1 MSISRRV
8 DFTLNSNQIAEIEQA
23 INTSSQ
29 SEVRQRAIAIRL
41 LHLGHK
47 PEAVGEM
54 VAITANT
61 VWTWHRRW
69 RKDGIAGLADR
80 PKSGRKTK
88 SNDEYVRQLET
99 ALASDPQQ
107 LGLAYHIWT
116 LNKLRLY
123 LHQQTGILLSYTRFR
138 ALMSKLDYVW
148 RQPKHDLSALQD
160 PAAQQVAQQVLDWLK
175 KMPSSPASSPSNF
188 SFWTKRP

>member
-1 MSISRRV
+1 MSRRV
-8 DFTLNSNQIAEIEQA
+8 DFTLTASQLAEIEQA
-23 INTSSQ
+23 INYSPHP
-29 SEVRQRAIAIRL
+29 EVRQRAIAIRL
-41 LHLGHK
+41 LHLGYK
-47 PEAVGEM
+47 PEDVAEM

-61 VWTWHRRW
+61 IWTWHRRW
-69 RKDGIAGLADR
+69 RKDGISGLADR

-88 SNDEYVRQLET
+88 SNDAYVRELET

-107 LGLAYHIWT
+107 LGLAYHVWT

-138 ALMSKLDYVW
+138 ALMSKLNYVW

-175 KMPSSPASSPSNF
+175 KTPPLPSSPLSNSSS
-188 SFWTKRP
+188 WMKRP

>member
-1 MSISRRV
+1 MSRRV
-8 DFTLNSNQIAEIEQA
+8 NFTLNDEQLAEIEQA
-23 INTSSQ
+23 INSSPHP
-29 SEVRQRAIAIRL
+29 EVRQRAIAIRL

-47 PEAVGEM
+47 PEAVAEM

-61 VWTWHRRW
+61 IWTWHRRW
-69 RKDGIAGLADR
+69 RQEGIAGLADR

-88 SNDEYVRQLET
+88 ANDEYVRQLEA
-99 ALASDPQQ
+99 ALTTDPQQ

-138 ALMSKLDYVW
+138 ALLSKLEYVW

-160 PAAQQVAQQVLDWLK
+160 PVAQQVAEQVLDWLK
-175 KMPSSPASSPSNF
+175 KTPPSPSLPLSSF
-188 SFWTKRP
+188 SSWMKRP

>member
-1 MSISRRV
+1 MSRRV
-8 DFTLNSNQIAEIEQA
+8 DFTLNDEQLAEIEQA
-23 INTSSQ
+23 INYSPHP
-29 SEVRQRAIAIRL
+29 EVRQRAIAIRL

-47 PEAVGEM
+47 PDVVAEM

-61 VWTWHRRW
+61 IWTWHRRW
-69 RKDGIAGLADR
+69 RTDGIAGLADR

-88 SNDEYVRQLET
+88 ANTDYVSQLEA

-138 ALMSKLDYVW
+138 ALLSKLGYVW

-160 PAAQQVAQQVLDWLK
+160 EQAQQVAQQVLEWLK
-175 KMPSSPASSPSNF
+175 KTPPSPSSPPFNSSS
-188 SFWTKRP
+188 WTKRP

>member
-1 MSISRRV
+1 MSRRV
-8 DFTLNSNQIAEIEQA
+8 AFTLTPSQLADIEQA
-23 INTSSQ
+23 INTSSHP
-29 SEVRQRAIAIRL
+29 EVRQRAIAIRL

-47 PEAVGEM
+47 PEAVAEM

-61 VWTWHRRW
+61 IWTWHRRW

-88 SNDEYVRQLET
+88 ADSAYVRQLET

-138 ALMSKLDYVW
+138 ALLSKLDYVW

-160 PAAQQVAQQVLDWLK
+160 PSAQQVAQQVLDWLK
-175 KMPSSPASSPSNF
+175 KTPPSALSPRSNSSS
-188 SFWTKRP
+188 WTKRP

>member
-1 MSISRRV
+1 MSRRV
-8 DFTLNSNQIAEIEQA
+8 DFTLTPAQLAEIEHA
-23 INTSSQ
+23 INYSPQ
-29 SEVRQRAIAIRL
+29 PEVRQRAIAIRL

-47 PEAVGEM
+47 PEQVAEM

-61 VWTWHRRW
+61 IWTWHRRW
-69 RKDGIAGLADR
+69 CQDGIAGLADR

-88 SNDEYVRQLET
+88 ANTDYVSQLEA
-99 ALASDPQQ
+99 ALDSDPQQ
-107 LGLAYHIWT
+107 LGLAYHVWT

-138 ALMSKLDYVW
+138 ALLSKLDYVW

-175 KMPSSPASSPSNF
+175 KTPPSPSSPPASF
-188 SFWTKRP
+188 SSWTKRP

>member
-1 MSISRRV
+1 MSRRV
-8 DFTLNSNQIAEIEQA
+8 EFTLTAPQLAEIEQA
-23 INTSSQ
+23 INYSPHP
-29 SEVRQRAIAIRL
+29 EVRQRAIAIRL

-47 PEAVGEM
+47 PEAVAEM

-61 VWTWHRRW
+61 IWTWHRRW

-88 SNDEYVRQLET
+88 ANTDYVSQLEA

-138 ALMSKLDYVW
+138 ALMSKLEYVW
-148 RQPKHDLSALQD
+148 RQPKHDLTALQD
-160 PAAQQVAQQVLDWLK
+160 PSAQQVTQQVLDWLK
-175 KMPSSPASSPSNF
+175 KTPRSPSSPPSSCS
-188 SFWTKRP
+188 SWTKRP

>member
-1 MSISRRV
+1 MSRRV
-8 DFTLNSNQIAEIEQA
+8 DFTLTLSQLADIEQA
-23 INTSSQ
+23 INYSPQ
-29 SEVRQRAIAIRL
+29 PEVRQRAIAIRL

-47 PEAVGEM
+47 PEAVAEM

-61 VWTWHRRW
+61 IWTWHRRW

-88 SNDEYVRQLET
+88 ANTDYVSQLET
-99 ALASDPQQ
+99 ALTRDPQQ
-107 LGLAYHIWT
+107 LRLAYHVWT

-123 LHQQTGILLSYTRFR
+123 LHLQTGILLSYTRFR

-160 PAAQQVAQQVLDWLK
+160 PSAQQVAQQVLDWLK
-175 KMPSSPASSPSNF
+175 KTPPSPSSPPSSF
-188 SFWTKRP
+188 SSWMKRP

>member
-1 MSISRRV
+1 MSRRV
-8 DFTLNSNQIAEIEQA
+8 NFTLTDEQLADIEQA
-23 INTSSQ
+23 INYSPHP
-29 SEVRQRAIAIRL
+29 EVRQRAIAIRL

-47 PEAVGEM
+47 PEQVADM

-61 VWTWHRRW
+61 IWTWHRRW
-69 RKDGIAGLADR
+69 RTNGIAGLEDR
-80 PKSGRKTK
+80 PKPGRKTK
-88 SNDEYVRQLET
+88 ADADYLHQLEA

-138 ALMSKLDYVW
+138 ALLSKLNYVW

-160 PAAQQVAQQVLDWLK
+160 PQAQQVAGQVLDWLK
-175 KMPSSPASSPSNF
+175 KTSPSVPSRLSN
-188 SFWTKRP
+188 SSSWTKRR

>member
-1 MSISRRV
+1 MSRRV
-8 DFTLNSNQIAEIEQA
+8 NFTLTDEQLAEIEQA
-23 INTSSQ
+23 INYSPHP
-29 SEVRQRAIAIRL
+29 EVHQRAIAIRL
-41 LHLGHK
+41 LHLGYK
-47 PEAVGEM
+47 PDQVAEL

-61 VWTWHRRW
+61 IWTWHRRW
-69 RKDGIAGLADR
+69 RKDGIAGLEDR
-80 PKSGRKTK
+80 PKPGRKTK
-88 SNDEYVRQLET
+88 ADGEYLRQLEA

-138 ALMSKLDYVW
+138 ALLSKLNYVW

-160 PAAQQVAQQVLDWLK
+160 PQAQQVAGQVLDWLK
-175 KMPSSPASSPSNF
+175 KTSLSAPSPLSSF
-188 SFWTKRP
+188 SSWTKRP